1 MSKKK
6 IRKKTALPQ
15 ELPQKIHVDIPVDYE
30 LLAKEILKQ
39 QALLDKAIE
48 DQTEHPKEN
57 KEQNIGFFQAVW
69 GILRNQ
75 RDTEGRL
82 LPGSMALILS
92 VFFYSLGG
100 ALLFGSVCIA
110 ALFIAYPFANEWNS
124 YEAIVG
130 NVEVMIFLLLLLIIS
145 FLLGISMIGSGHEM
159 DVEEDK
165 NYISSVFSSITCFIA
180 LIVSWIALFK

>member
-6 IRKKTALPQ
+6 NRKKTALPQ

-48 DQTEHPKEN
+48 DQTEHPKE
-57 KEQNIGFFQAVW
+57 QNIGFFQAVW

-92 VFFYSLGG
+92 VFFCILGG
-100 ALLFGSVCIA
+100 ALLFGSACIV

-124 YEAIVG
+124 FEAIVG
-130 NVEVMIFLLLLLIIS
+130 NVEVMIVLLLLLIIS

-165 NYISSVFSSITCFIA
+165 NYITSVFSSITCFIA